1 MKVAFYIVVSS
12 TNKAGSAY
20 YFIFLR
26 SVRSIYTNEQNK
38 GGENRY
44 KNKTGLKGAENRY
57 KNKTGLKGAEN
68 SYKNKTGLL
77 LT

>member
-1 MKVAFYIVVSS
+1 MLQKEVLVAFFEKVIVCRQVVFMKVPFYIVVSS

-38 GGENRY
+38 
-44 KNKTGLKGAENRY
+44 
-57 KNKTGLKGAEN
+57 TGLKGAEN
-68 SYKNKTGLL
+68 SYKNKTGLN
-77 LT
+77 